1 MGWHFRQAVKGEK
14 AIDSIRAHV
23 IGAGVPCE
31 IVAAAVYLREGYLAI
46 RDDRT
51 GAVSAVV
58 VLIDRRAGEIGFKVI
73 DEEMY
78 PFYYR
83 APARVLDAL
92 TPTGNEAAKGWR
104 AACWK
109 EVERRRALSGDLTG
123 RRVSLWGKAYT
134 IERRAGGRSR
144 AWLVTEDGTGRL
156 FRLKPGQLAHAV
168 AI

>member
-1 MGWHFRQAVKGEK
+1 MGWHYKQAVNGEK
-14 AIDSIRAHV
+14 AIDTIRREV

-31 IVAAAVYLREGYLAI
+31 IVAAAVYLREAYLAI

-51 GAVSAVV
+51 GVVSAVV

-73 DEEMY
+73 DEEMG

-92 TPTGNEAAKGWR
+92 TPTANETAQGWR
-104 AACWK
+104 VACRTAA
-109 EVERRRALSGDLTG
+109 ERRRALSGEISG
-123 RRVSLWGKAYT
+123 RRVSLWGKVYT
-134 IERRAGGRSR
+134 IERRAGGKSR
-144 AWLVTEDGTGRL
+144 AWLVTEERSGAL

-168 AI
+168 PL

>member
-1 MGWHFRQAVKGEK
+1 MGWHYKQAVRGEK
-14 AIDSIRAHV
+14 AIDTIRREV

-31 IVAAAVYLREGYLAI
+31 IVAAAVYLREAYLAI

-51 GAVSAVV
+51 SAVSAVV

-73 DEEMY
+73 DEEMG

-83 APARVLDAL
+83 APERVLKAL
-92 TPTGNEAAKGWR
+92 TPTDNETAHGWR

-109 EVERRRALSGDLTG
+109 EVERRRALSGDLSG
-123 RRVSLWGKAYT
+123 RRVSLWGKVYR

-144 AWLVTEDGTGRL
+144 AWLVTDERSGAL

-168 AI
+168 PV

>member
-1 MGWHFRQAVKGEK
+1 MGWHYKQAVKGEK
-14 AIDSIRAHV
+14 VIDSIRAHV

-58 VLIDRRAGEIGFKVI
+58 VLIDRRAGEIGFKII
-73 DEEMY
+73 DEEMG

-83 APARVLDAL
+83 APEKVLRAL
-92 TPTGNEAAKGWR
+92 TPTTNETAQGWR
-104 AACWK
+104 VACWD
-109 EVERRRALSGDLTG
+109 EQARRLHLRGDLSG
-123 RRVSLWGKAYT
+123 RRVTLWGKVYT

-144 AWLVTEDGTGRL
+144 SWLVTEESTGHL
-156 FRLKPGQLAHAV
+156 FRLKPGQLAHAG